1 MFKVSTTVL
10 ELACFV
16 SDWPSWGDELSI
28 TGQNKFH
35 RQGIVTNEGDTPDG
49 LRGLEGTNSPF
60 APLSIGVSRKTLL
73 DEESFEGLG
82 R

>member
-1 MFKVSTTVL
+1 MFKVSITVL

-16 SDWPSWGDELSI
+16 NDWPSRGDELSI

-35 RQGIVTNEGDTPDG
+35 GQGIVTNEGDTPDG

-60 APLSIGVSRKTLL
+60 PPLSIGVSRKTLF
-73 DEESFEGLG
+73 EEASFDGLG

>member
-10 ELACFV
+10 ELVCFV
-16 SDWPSWGDELSI
+16 NDWLGWGDELSVM
-28 TGQNKFH
+28 GQNKFY
-35 RQGIVTNEGDTPDG
+35 RQGTVTNEGENPDG

-60 APLSIGVSRKTLL
+60 PPLSIGVSRKTLL
-73 DEESFEGLG
+73 EEESLDGLG